1 MGDHSFNSNC
11 AIKSEEGGISML
23 AKQQVG
29 KSCHSHHWSHSEIVC
44 CEDRHILSMQ
54 LFINNNFLEE
64 T

>member
-1 MGDHSFNSNC
+1 
-11 AIKSEEGGISML
+11 ML